1 MTITKKNSRYP
12 GVFIDDKKVR
22 KELIAYLIAIEEL
35 SHLHENITSSMI
47 IHRLNKGSGSL
58 ETITRL
64 QDLGYISSDTE
75 KRYRKKWKL
84 TEIGQRIVELAK
96 EEN

>member
-1 MTITKKNSRYP
+1 MTITKKNSRYA
-12 GVFIDDKKVR
+12 GIFIDDKKVR
-22 KELIAYLIAIEEL
+22 KELIAYLVAIDEL
-35 SHLHENITSSMI
+35 SLIHENITSSMV

-58 ETITRL
+58 ETLTRL

-84 TEIGQRIVELAK
+84 TEIGKRIVELAN
-96 EEN
+96 EG